1 MVMGVIPFAHYSKYI
16 WFFPASNLWASLQ
29 RDMVTSA
36 TLAHREQ
43 AALFAHK
50 DEAVIKPLNALHA
63 FA

>member
-1 MVMGVIPFAHYSKYI
+1 
-16 WFFPASNLWASLQ
+16 
-29 RDMVTSA
+29 MVTSA

-43 AALFAHK
+43 AALFVHK